1 MKAEIKLLGDSIAAL
16 DSIAHIA
23 VVTVGPRQSLKQRQE
38 LLLVLIKSEIY
49 RLGVWLT
56 PLEPRNSHILNL
68 NLGVRANEVSSRSL
82 VPVDDMLISSEH
94 CCFVLTCRLG

>member
-23 VVTVGPRQSLKQRQE
+23 AVAVGPRQSLKQRQE

-68 NLGVRANEVSSRSL
+68 NLGVKANEVCDCIRAL
-82 VPVDDMLISSEH
+82 VGDML
-94 CCFVLTCRLG
+94 T